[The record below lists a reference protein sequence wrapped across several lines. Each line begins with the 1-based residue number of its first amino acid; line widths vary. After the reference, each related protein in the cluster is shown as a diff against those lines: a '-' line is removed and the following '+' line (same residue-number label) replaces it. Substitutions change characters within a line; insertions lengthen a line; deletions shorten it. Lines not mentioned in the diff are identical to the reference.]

1 MADGCA
7 PAGDMREDPRYA
19 NVNVV
24 PRCDYTVLT
33 LFCLRSG
40 LSPEIVHFRIE
51 SDGMS
56 DSSAPQDWY
65 IKGAACVPLSPW
77 GRPRGLRYF
86 VTALGTQHRTMH
98 DTSFGDQSHPS
109 SLAVGDIEA
118 FSVPF

>member
-19 NVNVV
+19 NVTVT

-33 LFCLRSG
+33 LFSLHSG

-77 GRPRGLRYF
+77 GRPRGLTYL
-86 VTALGTQHRTMH
+86 VTALGTQHHTMH
-98 DTSFGDQSHPS
+98 DTSFGDQTHPS
-109 SLAVGDIEA
+109 SLAVEDTEE
-118 FSVPF
+118 FFVSF